1 MAEQK
6 YYTIVT
12 DLGTELIAKAAEA
25 GEKVNITNIAVG
37 DGNGAFYQPTSDM
50 TTLKR
55 EIWRGEIQ
63 SYERDSLAK
72 NIIKVSGVIPKDI
85 GHFVLREMAL
95 FDDKNNMIAICNAPD
110 LLKAVLEDGALTEAV
125 VYMRIAVTN
134 TESVTIQVNSSVVY
148 ATLQELEAH
157 KKDENA
163 HQELFEQK
171 ADKTELETG
180 LAGKIDATIFTT
192 ELNKKANKTEVE
204 TALAGKVDT
213 ATFTTEL
220 NKKADKITM
229 TTELNKKVDKT
240 DFTGTNIGNLLEQA
254 GWSSG
259 AVINNIVDGEKEGSI
274 KQINATVTGTNASA
288 FGQSEA
294 SGANAFAEGK
304 ECVASGW
311 YSHAEGQG
319 TIASGFSS
327 HAEASGNCSHAEG
340 CGTKASGPFSHAE
353 GYETVASALEA
364 HAEGIRTIASGSSS
378 HAEGMDTQAKSTC
391 AHAGGYLTIANA
403 YQTVIGKLNTEVAGG
418 SSNYSTGSA
427 FIIGNGTSTSSGATR
442 SNCFRVQFDGNTFA
456 KGVYNSSGADYAEMF
471 EWLDKN
477 VDHEDRVGLFVAL
490 DGDKVR
496 IATSEDDNILGVVS
510 ACPSVCG
517 DVKDETW
524 GDIYLKDIYG
534 RLLLEEIE
542 VPEITET
549 IMLSKNDSDKPML
562 KTIQEAHK
570 EIVPKLN
577 PDYDPTRVY
586 IPRSQRP
593 EWVAIG
599 MLGKLVVMDD
609 GSCKVKGW
617 CKAGKNGI
625 ATIAKEKQGY
635 YVMDR
640 LDKNHIKILFR

>member
-254 GWSSG
+254 GWQSG
-259 AVINNIVDGEKEGSI
+259 DGEMTAEQIMEKMLSNYNWKNNSI
-274 KQINATVTGTNASA
+274 AMGPFAYQSCTTGHNNAA
-288 FGQSEA
+288 FG
-294 SGANAFAEGK
+294 
-304 ECVASGW
+304 
-311 YSHAEGQG
+311 
-319 TIASGFSS
+319 TL
-327 HAEASGNCSHAEG
+327 
-340 CGTKASGPFSHAE
+340 
-353 GYETVASALEA
+353 ALN
-364 HAEGIRTIASGSSS
+364 H
-378 HAEGMDTQAKSTC
+378 
-391 AHAGGYLTIANA
+391 
-403 YQTVIGKLNTEVAGG
+403 NT
-418 SSNYSTGSA
+418 TGSR
-427 FIIGNGTSTSSGATR
+427 N
-442 SNCFRVQFDGNTFA
+442 
-456 KGVYNSSGADYAEMF
+456 
-471 EWLDKN
+471 
-477 VDHEDRVGLFVAL
+477 
-490 DGDKVR
+490 
-496 IATSEDDNILGVVS
+496 
-510 ACPSVCG
+510 
-517 DVKDETW
+517 
-524 GDIYLKDIYG
+524 
-534 RLLLEEIE
+534 
-542 VPEITET
+542 
-549 IMLSKNDSDKPML
+549 
-562 KTIQEAHK
+562 
-570 EIVPKLN
+570 
-577 PDYDPTRVY
+577 
-586 IPRSQRP
+586 
-593 EWVAIG
+593 VAIG
-599 MLGKLVVMDD
+599 TGALNRNEVGEWNTAIGMNAAYNAKGSRNTALGAEANIGESYHNCTAVGCSAAVTASNQVQLGNSSNTVYAQSAVQTRSDARDKTDIQNTELGLAFIKRLIPRQFRMNSRELYFEQEKEWDY
-609 GSCKVKGW
+609 GKTNGTE
-617 CKAGKNGI
+617 KAGKRFHQGFVAQEVKTVMEEMGVDFAGYQDHKINGGEDVLSLGYTEFI
-625 ATIAKEKQGY
+625 APIVKAIQEQQEIIEQQQQKIEWLEQKVSE
-635 YVMDR
+635 VMAWQ
-640 LDKNHIKILFR
+640 KGSILQS